1 MGGDGGEMPGQIDKT
16 LSESRSLE
24 EALADL
30 RAKYDIHPTPELA
43 RMIRQLQAEIA
54 ERKQLQQEPPHDGAS
69 DGERVTD

>member
-1 MGGDGGEMPGQIDKT
+1 MARGWRRRRDARTDRQET

-54 ERKQLQQEPPHDGAS
+54 ERKQLQQEPRHDG
-69 DGERVTD
+69 GV